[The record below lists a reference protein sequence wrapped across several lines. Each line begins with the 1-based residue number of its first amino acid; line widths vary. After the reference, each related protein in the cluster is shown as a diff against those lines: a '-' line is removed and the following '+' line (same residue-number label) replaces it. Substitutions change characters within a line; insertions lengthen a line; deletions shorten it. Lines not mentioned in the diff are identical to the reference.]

1 MERGVPMPDNA
12 VSLNPKAREHLR
24 GALLR
29 GDRAAAAAMLAGG
42 CAEAL
47 RHEKN
52 AVLQA
57 LTARVKLYELTCNME
72 PDAARVAFE
81 GMGGM
86 LT

>member
-1 MERGVPMPDNA
+1 M
-12 VSLNPKAREHLR
+12 
-24 GALLR
+24 
-29 GDRAAAAAMLAGG
+29 RAASHSGISRELSTRMTVSSSL
-42 CAEAL
+42 
-47 RHEKN
+47 
-52 AVLQA
+52 LQA

>member
-1 MERGVPMPDNA
+1 MT
-12 VSLNPKAREHLR
+12 L
-24 GALLR
+24 
-29 GDRAAAAAMLAGG
+29 
-42 CAEAL
+42 
-47 RHEKN
+47 
-52 AVLQA
+52 LQA

>member
-1 MERGVPMPDNA
+1 MSEAQLLDYANTTLILVLKLSLLPIVVATVIGLI
-12 VSLNPKAREHLR
+12 VSL
-24 GALLR
+24 
-29 GDRAAAAAMLAGG
+29 
-42 CAEAL
+42 
-47 RHEKN
+47 
-52 AVLQA
+52 LQA